1 MFLYFGKEGFNSNT
15 PLKKRHT
22 MGWAP
27 NEVLLGKVTMD
38 ETALLAVL
46 MALYPMPESYSS
58 ARKLIPSSTEGQ
70 IGSMPLELQ

>member
-1 MFLYFGKEGFNSNT
+1 
-15 PLKKRHT
+15 

-27 NEVLLGKVTMD
+27 NEVLLGIVTMD

-46 MALYPMPESYSS
+46 IALYPIPESYSS

-70 IGSMPLELQ
+70 MGSMPLELQ